1 MLNFLN
7 VQNACYILSEATHY
21 SAKDLINAVQGYI
34 AVNMESLLESR
45 MLDVLSP
52 ALIRQLSCFVR
63 ERQMDKSPVTRRNV
77 LGKLAMERH
86 AEWLSLQDFPSP
98 IIRSNKQLTR
108 RDSPRLS
115 PSSRVQPPSVRIT
128 SSALKPQGLSAPIGV
143 DDIFTMDDVDLV
155 PIANLDQPN
164 PPNPSAPW
172 KPTSVARYVSLSPRF
187 PVLIRTCT

>member
-7 VQNACYILSEATHY
+7 IQNACYILSEAIHY

-52 ALIRQLSCFVR
+52 ALMRQLSCFVR
-63 ERQMDKSPVTRRNV
+63 DRQMDKSPVTRRNV
-77 LGKLAMERH
+77 LGKLAMKRH

-172 KPTSVARYVSLSPRF
+172 KSTSVARYVSLSPRF